1 MKGLLPQRKVWI
13 AVLRLTILLGP
24 SYFAAYLTGEMVWV
38 VPTLAGS
45 GAVAASVVSLRKD
58 TTVRVDED
66 GGDDGDAG
74 EEASQHA
81 E

>member
-1 MKGLLPQRKVWI
+1 MTTRICSLANEEAAVKGLLPQRNVWI

-45 GAVAASVVSLRKD
+45 GAVAASIGSGGLLTR
-58 TTVRVDED
+58 RVD
-66 GGDDGDAG
+66 
-74 EEASQHA
+74 
-81 E
+81 